1 MAEADNAEDGSG
13 RMSTGLHVMPGF
25 REHPGDEGEK
35 KERKLGK
42 YKIRKRDVEGGEKEE
57 QENQQEPKVSSG

>member
-42 YKIRKRDVEGGEKEE
+42 
-57 QENQQEPKVSSG
+57 